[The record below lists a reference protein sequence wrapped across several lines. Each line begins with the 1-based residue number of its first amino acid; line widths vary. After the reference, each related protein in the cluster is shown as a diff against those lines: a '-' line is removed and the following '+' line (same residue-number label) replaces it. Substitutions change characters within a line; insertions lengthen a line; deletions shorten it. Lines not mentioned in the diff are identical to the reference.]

1 MKDQEIQ
8 TEIVGTVDRD
18 EQAGDTQ
25 QQQGVHL
32 LISATSSPHEMVM
45 FDFLTL
51 NCNDVKMALPTSS
64 QLAWR

>member
-1 MKDQEIQ
+1 MKDKQIQ

-32 LISATSSPHEMVM
+32 LISAISSPHEMVM
-45 FDFLTL
+45 FDFLTY
-51 NCNDVKMALPTSS
+51 DVKMALPTSS